1 MIVNMITKL
10 KNSFPLIVLG
20 VLGALFVLLLEPAIR
35 FFFRGVLLLLENP
48 LEGAA
53 FFGILGTF
61 MGIWIWLEE
70 KNL

>member
-1 MIVNMITKL
+1 MMIKQL

-20 VLGALFVLLLEPAIR
+20 VILGLGVVMLPPALK
-35 FFFRGVLLLLENP
+35 FFFRGFLLLLENP

-53 FFGILGTF
+53 FFGILGAF
-61 MGIWIWLEE
+61 IGIWIWLEE